1 MNRKKAVNMA
11 AFSIA
16 HFAKCWQKKVIR
28 CAFTAQVRIRF
39 QDNGTKV
46 TFFPDSTKHL
56 LRFLKK
62 NFLCKEQTAKVR
74 FYASDMSFLL

>member
-1 MNRKKAVNMA
+1 MA

-39 QDNGTKV
+39 QDNATKV
-46 TFFPDSTKHL
+46 TLFFDSTKQL
-56 LRFLKK
+56 ERFLRKI
-62 NFLCKEQTAKVR
+62 LCKEQTAKVR
-74 FYASDMSFLL
+74 FYASNMSFLLSGSKVT

>member
-1 MNRKKAVNMA
+1 MA

-46 TFFPDSTKHL
+46 TLFPDATKHFKL
-56 LRFLKK
+56 FLKK
-62 NFLCKEQTAKVR
+62 KLPLQRAACKGVFLCK
-74 FYASDMSFLL
+74 

>member
-1 MNRKKAVNMA
+1 LT

-46 TFFPDSTKHL
+46 TLFPGSTKHL
-56 LRFLKK
+56 KQFLKI
-62 NFLCKEQTAKVR
+62 NPLPRADCKGI
-74 FYASDMSFLL
+74 FYASDMSFLLSGSKVT

>member
-1 MNRKKAVNMA
+1 MT

-39 QDNGTKV
+39 QDNATKV
-46 TFFPDSTKHL
+46 TLFPVTS
-56 LRFLKK
+56 
-62 NFLCKEQTAKVR
+62 KEI
-74 FYASDMSFLL
+74 